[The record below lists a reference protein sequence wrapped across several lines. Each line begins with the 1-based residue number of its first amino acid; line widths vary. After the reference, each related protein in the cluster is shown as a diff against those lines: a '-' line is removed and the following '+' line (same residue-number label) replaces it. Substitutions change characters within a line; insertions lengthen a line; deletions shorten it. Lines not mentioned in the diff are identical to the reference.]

1 MAIDLRKD
9 EKCRK
14 AIMKHFVDKE
24 ILYKYAGLEL
34 VMAVSDFLIDWE
46 NTNIEGN
53 KTAGNKT
60 AEEILKPYV
69 ERPFR
74 HAEIVEKENALLAMH
89 KFANQPKSAQAMS
102 DQDKKQLEYE
112 IRHIFES
119 GENELRIFNMVVDFI
134 EKRYI
139 PKG

>member
-46 NTNIEGN
+46 NINVKEY
-53 KTAGNKT
+53 KT

-69 ERPFR
+69 ERLFR
-74 HAEIVEKENALLAMH
+74 HTEVVEKENALLAMH